1 MKKIKFVLVVLL
13 LSLVLAA
20 CGGKTVSTEP
30 VAVDTAVF
38 TAAPTL
44 TPTVVPPK
52 TMNVCMAQSPESL
65 YRYDGKQSLAKQS
78 VYALLYPDLLS
89 VDPQSQQAI
98 FLESIPSQEKGA
110 VQLLDVA
117 VKVGMPVQ
125 NASGQVVYLEE
136 GTLIEHA
143 INYSLENPVTW
154 DHEQD
159 YHMNQFQITF
169 KLRPELKWSDGS
181 ALTASDFVYSYH
193 LAEKTALGHDKWA
206 LDRTNSFVAEDE
218 QTLVWTG
225 VPGFVPENPGEVLWQ
240 PLPQQALE
248 NLPENPDPAQD
259 LKNIAPLSWGPYR
272 IQASSSLNAIHF
284 EKNPFYIKGEGFSGY
299 DLVNFQLE
307 PELTSALEKLRVGE
321 CDILDKTYQLQ
332 ALTKSELEGIAA
344 DAKLIGEDWEPVQ
357 QLVFGIRPT
366 VYDDGSY
373 NAWTAE
379 RQDVLG
385 NVETRKAL
393 SACID
398 PIILRNGYFN
408 AHLPEGVVAPE
419 INHVNEILDGNAL
432 LEEIGWTYPEGDSSG
447 VRIAKNVPNV
457 LDGSQLRLSLVV
469 GQSRMDQEAAEM
481 IRASLERCGAAVT
494 VQSLPVEQLYQ
505 PGPDGLI
512 FGRRFDLALISWQ
525 KMNLN
530 TCQLYISDQIPTS
543 SNSWVG
549 TNVAGFSDADFD
561 WACWASANW
570 LTGEKQ
576 SDAPLMTNYLPALE
590 LLPQYRLWAVSANVT
605 LPEAVEFG
613 DIWRFLPA
621 K

>member
-1 MKKIKFVLVVLL
+1 MKKTKSVLVVLL

-20 CGGKTVSTEP
+20 CGGETVSTEP
-30 VAVDTAVF
+30 VAMDTTVP

-78 VYALLYPDLLS
+78 VLDLLYPDLLS
-89 VDPQSQQAI
+89 VDPQNQQAI
-98 FLESIPSQEKGA
+98 FLENIPSQENGA
-110 VQLLDVA
+110 VQLLDVQ

-125 NASGQVVYLEE
+125 NASGQMVYLEE

-193 LAEKTALGHDKWA
+193 LAEIAALGHDKWA
-206 LDRTNSFVAEDE
+206 LDRTHSFVAEDE
-218 QTLVWTG
+218 QTLIWTG

-240 PLPQQALE
+240 PLPQQVLE
-248 NLPENPDPAQD
+248 NLPENPDPTQD

-272 IQASSSLNAIHF
+272 IQASSSLNAIQF
-284 EKNPFYIKGEGFSGY
+284 EKNPFYIKGEGFSSY

-307 PELTSALEKLRVGE
+307 PELTTALEKLRVGE

-332 ALTKSELEGIAA
+332 ALPKSELEGIASN
-344 DAKLIGEDWEPVQ
+344 AKLIGEDWEAVQ
-357 QLVFGIRPT
+357 QLVFGIRPA

-385 NVETRKAL
+385 NIETRKAL

-398 PIILRNGYFN
+398 PIALRNGYFN
-408 AHLPEGVVAPE
+408 AHMPDSVVAPE
-419 INHVNEILDGNAL
+419 INHVSEILDGNAL
-432 LEEIGWTYPEGDSSG
+432 LEEIGWTYPEEGSDG
-447 VRIAKNVPNV
+447 VRVSQNVPNV
-457 LDGSQLRLSLVV
+457 LDGSQLRLSLLV
-469 GQSRMDQEAAEM
+469 GQSQMDQEAAEM

-512 FGRRFDLALISWQ
+512 FGRQFDLALISWQ

-530 TCQLYISDQIPTS
+530 TCQLYTSDQIPTS
-543 SNSWVG
+543 ANSWVG
-549 TNVAGFSDADFD
+549 TNVVGFSDADFD
-561 WACWASANW
+561 RACWASANW
-570 LTGEKQ
+570 LGGEKQ
-576 SDAPLMTNYLPALE
+576 SDAALMTNYLPALE
-590 LLPQYRLWAVSANVT
+590 LLPQYRFWAVSADVI

-613 DIWRFLPA
+613 DIWQFLPA